1 MGLAV
6 VLQVMGRRVSG
17 PLGLDAQSQDP
28 HVNIQ
33 HMQMYANPPA
43 QAQALSRLL
52 HNINTM
58 QEGWTACGT
67 WQEGSLHMLRT
78 KSPNVLEDAHEDDE
92 GWDAE
97 SHHISAF
104 FSNE

>member
-1 MGLAV
+1 
-6 VLQVMGRRVSG
+6 
-17 PLGLDAQSQDP
+17 
-28 HVNIQ
+28 
-33 HMQMYANPPA
+33 
-43 QAQALSRLL
+43 
-52 HNINTM
+52 
-58 QEGWTACGT
+58 
-67 WQEGSLHMLRT
+67 MLRT